1 MSWLRRIK
9 PVAAI
14 AGCALLILLT
24 GRVEGFV
31 GNYSENGFPQLWF
44 KPESSIFVSQ
54 NVINAA
60 TKTVRYYI
68 DQNAFSE
75 QNRENELEA
84 IRSAFDQWENVPGT
98 NLHFEEVGFI
108 AGKPEVNLFDNTNMI
123 YWEKNST
130 LVNGDKDDIRG
141 SLGLTFR
148 AFFEDFNLV
157 EADMVFN
164 GVERKWYTDYDAN
177 IVQSVFVEAIALH
190 EVGHMIGMEHSTI
203 GTSTMMYQAQLGIN
217 SQLSLSPDDIAFTQ
231 TYYPAD
237 GVLQGLGSIQGHV
250 NREGEG
256 IHGAVIVLED
266 MEGNVIRGAISRV
279 KNQVWN
285 DGFYSITALP
295 PGQYQLRVTPLAA
308 ADAPQFLIKGGV
320 IDFRAYQDA
329 PTDFLPSSP
338 QVVTVTAGGTTSK
351 DLTVQPGEPAFRI
364 HGIQPKVSNLTFLSI
379 DRAPTRLTQGDQNVF
394 VGIYGVDLP
403 ANATFNLRGSGMTL
417 GLTQYRDDI
426 FGNSDA
432 WFIEVSVDENAT
444 PGSRSFELRQGD
456 QVAYAN
462 GFIEIEPKNPDI
474 NGDGLDDIFQ
484 RVNFTRWTAPSA
496 GPDHDA
502 DGDGFTNMQEYEA
515 GSDPNNPASTP
526 LTAISPFSL
535 LSVEVTEAGAMVT
548 FESEPG
554 AKYQLFSRRDIV
566 GDPWVQRGEPMVAE
580 GETTIL
586 TDPETAGDFR
596 FYRIETVP

>member
-1 MSWLRRIK
+1 MSLLRWIQ
-9 PVAAI
+9 PAA
-14 AGCALLILLT
+14 AATVCVLLVTLT

-31 GNYSENGFPQLWF
+31 GNFSENGFPQLWF
-44 KPESSIFVSQ
+44 KPASSIFVSP

-60 TKTVRYYI
+60 TKTVRYYV

-84 IRSAFDQWENVPGT
+84 IRAAFDQWENVPGT

-108 AGKPEVNLFDNTNMI
+108 AGKAEVNLFDDTNMI
-123 YWEKNST
+123 FWEKNST
-130 LVNGDKDDIRG
+130 LVNGGKDDIRG

-157 EADMVFN
+157 EADIVFN
-164 GVERKWYTDYDAN
+164 GIERKWYTDYDAN

-190 EVGHMIGMEHSTI
+190 EIGHMIGMEHSTI

-217 SQLSLSPDDIAFTQ
+217 SQLSLSSDDIAFSQ
-231 TYYPAD
+231 TYYPAA
-237 GVLQGLGSIQGHV
+237 GILQGLGSIQGHV

-266 MEGNVIRGAISRV
+266 MEGNAIRGAISRV

-285 DGFYSITALP
+285 DGFFTITALP
-295 PGQYQLRVTPLAA
+295 PGQYQLRVAPLDA

-320 IDFRAYQDA
+320 IDFRVYQDA

-338 QVVTVTAGGTTSK
+338 QMVTVTAGGTTSQ

-364 HGIQPKVSNLTFLSI
+364 HGIQPKVSNLSFLSI
-379 DRAPTRLTQGDQNVF
+379 ERAPTRLKQGDQNVF
-394 VGIYGVDLP
+394 VGVYGVDLP
-403 ANATFNLRGSGMTL
+403 ADATLSLRGGGLTL
-417 GLTQYRDDI
+417 GLSQYRDDI
-426 FGNSDA
+426 FGDTDA
-432 WFIEVSVDENAT
+432 YYVQVSIDENAT

-456 QVAYAN
+456 HVAYAN

-474 NGDGLDDIFQ
+474 NADGLDDIFQ

-496 GPDHDA
+496 GPEHDA

-535 LSVEVTEAGAMVT
+535 LSVEVTEGGAMVT

-566 GDPWVQRGEPMVAE
+566 GDPWVQRGEPAVAE
-580 GETTIL
+580 GEITIL
-586 TDPETAGDFR
+586 TDPETVDDFR
-596 FYRIETVP
+596 FYRVETAP